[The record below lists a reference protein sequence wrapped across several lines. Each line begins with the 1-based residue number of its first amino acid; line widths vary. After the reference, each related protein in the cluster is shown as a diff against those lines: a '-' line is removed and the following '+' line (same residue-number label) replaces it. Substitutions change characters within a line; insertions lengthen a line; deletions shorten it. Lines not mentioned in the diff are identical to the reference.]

1 MKNKTKKALCA
12 ISILGV
18 VAISGIFAY
27 LTDNESKENV
37 FTIGNVD
44 IELLEPSWPTEDLHG
59 DAENDDGPNGIP
71 DAVENLVPN
80 QVVAKDPQVKN
91 VGKNDA
97 YVFLRLQCKQEDVPI
112 LNYNPDGSESHGR
125 TTIAYNLVPDMNE
138 GLGPMIEGRDW
149 VVLLSYSGETENGEI
164 LVFAYKNALAPG
176 ETTPAL
182 FDGIKINN
190 ISEEFSNLENCL
202 KVEAFAIQADG
213 LPEDIAETIAETA
226 EGMEKID
233 YNDFGEE
240 DVEAFFAYSNAMG
253 AVYDI
258 IMNQNPDAQPAE
270 FTPYL

>member
-80 QVVAKDPQVKN
+80 QFVAKDPQVKN

-97 YVFLRLQCKQEDVPI
+97 YVFLRVQYKMCGDSLTYLPVP
-112 LNYNPDGSESHGR
+112 NVVPWPDNELEKNLGSRGW
-125 TTIAYNLVPDMNE
+125 LV
-138 GLGPMIEGRDW
+138 
-149 VVLLSYSGETENGEI
+149 SENNMDITVDNDGNI
-164 LVFAYKNALAPG
+164 YASMVYAYKDVLEPG
-176 ETTPAL
+176 QTTSAL
-182 FDGIKINN
+182 FDGIEIRDLTEAYRGLKECIKID
-190 ISEEFSNLENCL
+190 
-202 KVEAFAIQADG
+202 AFAIQANE
-213 LPEDIAETIAETA
+213 LPADIAEEIAEAA
-226 EGMEKID
+226 EGIEEID
-233 YNDFGEE
+233 YNNFGDE
-240 DVEAFFAYSNAMG
+240 DVEALNAYGNAMG

-258 IMNQNPDAQPAE
+258 IMNQNPNAQTTSYVPA
-270 FTPYL
+270 P